1 MKTFTK
7 KILAVIV
14 MLVLSI
20 SLLPMTAM
28 AETSGNYEYKLDDE
42 GNATITK
49 YNGPAGAV
57 TIPSELDEHP
67 VTAIADR
74 AFQSSD
80 HITSVTF
87 PSDLGT
93 IGGFAFQYCKNITSL
108 TFQGDVNTIG
118 NRAFQGCDNLTT
130 VTFQGDVGTISEY
143 AFQSCENI
151 TSLTFQG
158 DVGTIGTR
166 AFQYSKKI
174 TSLTFP
180 GDVGTIGAFAFSNI
194 ESLASVTFQGD
205 VGNIGERAFQSCDN
219 ITSLTFPGDVGTI
232 GAFAFYSCS
241 ALASVTFQG
250 DVDTIGE
257 RAFAMCESLKHIYF
271 NGTEAEW
278 NAVEKGD
285 HWNNGCPNDMEIHF
299 SEYAV
304 EVSASPAEGGSVTGG
319 ATYATGSPITVT
331 ATPNSGYAFVNWTED
346 GTEVSTDPSYSF
358 TVEKKRSL
366 VANFKEKPN
375 PALSV
380 TFYLTNSPD
389 LPAGFAFGETA
400 NFGVTIINAGNTE
413 LTDVVITS
421 DLTGDEWTFDSLAV
435 YDIKT
440 LQFSYDVTYDDVE
453 AGSISTDAK
462 ATAKNP
468 SDKATNINVAD
479 GHADTVAT
487 PAELTFDLGGGTL
500 DGKTGSITVN
510 ANVGQKINLPG
521 APTKEGYKFL
531 YWKGSEYAAGAE
543 YTVEGPHDFTAE
555 WEEVKEEPETKPD
568 TSPKTGDHNNAGLW
582 AALLGGSLLAVILL
596 ITAGRKYLKKQR

>member
-20 SLLPMTAM
+20 SLLPMNAM
-28 AETSGNYEYKLDDE
+28 AHTSGDFEYELDDN
-42 GNATITK
+42 GNATITH
-49 YNGPAGAV
+49 YNGSGGDI
-57 TIPSELDEHP
+57 TIPAKLDEHP
-67 VTAIADR
+67 VTAIESM
-74 AFQSSD
+74 AFYNYVN
-80 HITSVTF
+80 ITSVIF
-87 PSDLGT
+87 EGDIDS
-93 IGGFAFQYCKNITSL
+93 IGESAFQYCDGLKYV
-108 TFQGDVNTIG
+108 TFEGNVGTIVEDAFFYCQG
-118 NRAFQGCDNLTT
+118 LTT
-130 VTFQGDVGTISEY
+130 VTFQG
-143 AFQSCENI
+143 N
-151 TSLTFQG
+151 
-158 DVGTIGTR
+158 VGTIGD
-166 AFQYSKKI
+166 Y
-174 TSLTFP
+174 
-180 GDVGTIGAFAFSNI
+180 
-194 ESLASVTFQGD
+194 
-205 VGNIGERAFQSCDN
+205 
-219 ITSLTFPGDVGTI
+219 
-232 GAFAFYSCS
+232 AFYACE
-241 ALASVTFQG
+241 ALK
-250 DVDTIGE
+250 D
-257 RAFAMCESLKHIYF
+257 IYF

-278 NAVEKGD
+278 NAVTKGD
-285 HWNNGCPNDMEIHF
+285 AWNAGCPKDMEIHF

-304 EVSASPAEGGSVTGG
+304 EVSASPSDGGIVAGGTNYGTGTT
-319 ATYATGSPITVT
+319 ATVI
-331 ATPNSGYAFVNWTED
+331 ATPNEGYDFVNWTEG
-346 GTEVSTDPSYSF
+346 GTEVSTDASYSF

-543 YTVEGPHDFTAE
+543 YTVEGDHVFTAE
-555 WEEVKEEPETKPD
+555 WEEVKKEPETKPD
-568 TSPKTGDHNNAGLW
+568 TSPKTGDNNNAGLW
-582 AALLGGSLLAVILL
+582 AALMGGSLLAVILL